1 MTSASSTRVTRP
13 CIGDIR
19 NATKAG
25 ACLRTALTR
34 ATSSDDETP
43 QRFGAVSSKM
53 PFTPDAAPPR
63 CSRAYSSSVLSVCLA
78 APSSTSGERGC
89 GDVCSTPLYSR
100 PGARKRGGARSVHAV
115 SALMI
120 GAALEWS
127 PRPHSNR
134 ALGATGSNTQSR
146 LPPGRRAPPGNS
158 RATAQRTRCTSGLV
172 SGGRTATGSSPG
184 CDSKMTAINVAATA
198 TVRSN
203 LCPRTCMFGAARG
216 EGPPKDSRVF
226 SISKASNNT
235 DMQLHGLKRS
245 SGRSAGGGYFTA

>member
-1 MTSASSTRVTRP
+1 MGERETNRGTGPSHTELK
-13 CIGDIR
+13 IR
-19 NATKAG
+19 NKRRLPEEHTRRGRAATWRPMKRSVRAPAG
-25 ACLRTALTR
+25 LGSLCRHPLHKKEAL
-34 ATSSDDETP
+34 AS
-43 QRFGAVSSKM
+43 QM
-53 PFTPDAAPPR
+53 PRSA
-63 CSRAYSSSVLSVCLA
+63 A
-78 APSSTSGERGC
+78 APSSRSGERGC
-89 GDVCSTPLYSR
+89 GGVCSTPLYSR

-216 EGPPKDSRVF
+216 EGPKRIPVF
-226 SISKASNNT
+226 FYFKGVEQHGHATARTEEKLWSVGGGG
-235 DMQLHGLKRS
+235 LLYGLKR
-245 SGRSAGGGYFTA
+245 